1 MLNHLL
7 DKRRNVFILAAF
19 AVFMESLTS
28 PCLKIGSQRYD
39 TFSAGY
45 FFWFG
50 LAVIILGIY
59 AVCWQLILER
69 IPLTTAYLRRG
80 FSYILLFVWST
91 LIFHENITVKQVI
104 GIAVISLGMF
114 ISVSGDSSAPEK
126 SSGSNGSGSCSS
138 NAAGTSTDPGAS
150 YAAGTST
157 DPGSSYAAGTSTD
170 PSASY
175 AAGTST
181 DPGSSGIPDT

>member
-1 MLNHLL
+1 MLRKFL
-7 DKRRNVFILAAF
+7 DKRRNVFLLAAF

-50 LAVIILGIY
+50 LAVVILGIY

-80 FSYILLFVWST
+80 FRDHRHHRDLPG
-91 LIFHENITVKQVI
+91 H
-104 GIAVISLGMF
+104 
-114 ISVSGDSSAPEK
+114 GDQRFRRTK
-126 SSGSNGSGSCSS
+126 TGQKRTG
-138 NAAGTSTDPGAS
+138 
-150 YAAGTST
+150 
-157 DPGSSYAAGTSTD
+157 
-170 PSASY
+170 
-175 AAGTST
+175 
-181 DPGSSGIPDT
+181 

>member
-1 MLNHLL
+1 MLRKFL
-7 DKRRNVFILAAF
+7 DKRRNVFLLAAF

-50 LAVIILGIY
+50 LAVVILGIY

-80 FSYILLFVWST
+80 FSYILLFVWSM
-91 LIFHENITVKQVI
+91 LIFHETITPDQCLRREKT
-104 GIAVISLGMF
+104 GEKRA
-114 ISVSGDSSAPEK
+114 SGGRE
-126 SSGSNGSGSCSS
+126 SGGL
-138 NAAGTSTDPGAS
+138 TPGAGCQPPG
-150 YAAGTST
+150 AGHQV
-157 DPGSSYAAGTSTD
+157 P
-170 PSASY
+170 
-175 AAGTST
+175 
-181 DPGSSGIPDT
+181 IPYCLPF

>member
-1 MLNHLL
+1 
-7 DKRRNVFILAAF
+7 
-19 AVFMESLTS
+19 MESLTS

-39 TFSAGY
+39 TFSIGY

-91 LIFHENITVKQVI
+91 LIFHENITIKQII

-114 ISVSGDSSAPEK
+114 ISVSGDSAAPGKSTEK
-126 SSGSNGSGSCSS
+126 SAEESS
-138 NAAGTSTDPGAS
+138 E
-150 YAAGTST
+150 
-157 DPGSSYAAGTSTD
+157 
-170 PSASY
+170 
-175 AAGTST
+175 
-181 DPGSSGIPDT
+181 